1 MNTKAFIPNSDNVD
15 SIITGGGGDRWAN
28 FSFKDITLDA
38 VLNGMTMGAHGNIQ
52 MVAKGTGDFSD
63 QLKNTLSGGMFYTAR
78 ETGINKALRS
88 SKQKATDNW
97 NAKDPYKLFPV
108 PENPTCEN
116 MRELRDKLVLE
127 QAGAQHSYNTK
138 VIKYIQEID
147 DALAKNDC
155 EKQLLDQESYDQAE
169 RSINVAKMGLGV
181 NTQGSVSSMTPMSI
195 ALIAGSVLF
204 VGVVA
209 IILVRSSG
217 SKSS

>member
-1 MNTKAFIPNSDNVD
+1 MNKASFIPNSDNVD

-28 FSFKDITLDA
+28 FSFKDLTLDSA
-38 VLNGMTMGAHGNIQ
+38 LNIASAGLHGNVK
-52 MVAKGTGDFSD
+52 MALSGKGDFED
-63 QLKNTLSGGMFYTAR
+63 QVRNTLSGGMFFSAKD
-78 ETGINKALRS
+78 TGVNKEIRS

-97 NAKDPYKLFPV
+97 NAKDPYKLFPL

-116 MRELRDKLVLE
+116 MMQLRDKLVLE
-127 QAGAQHSYNTK
+127 QASAQHSYGPK
-138 VIKYIQEID
+138 VTKYIQEID

>member
-1 MNTKAFIPNSDNVD
+1 MNKASFIPNSDNVD

-28 FSFKDITLDA
+28 FSFKDLTLES
-38 VLNGMTMGAHGNIQ
+38 VLNQATVGVYGNIK
-52 MVAKGTGDFSD
+52 MATTGTGDFGD
-63 QLKNTLSGGMFYTAR
+63 QLKNTFSGGIDWSAKDTGVAKEAR
-78 ETGINKALRS
+78 SA
-88 SKQKATDNW
+88 KQKATDNW

-127 QAGAQHSYNTK
+127 QAGAQYSYNTK

>member
-1 MNTKAFIPNSDNVD
+1 MNKTSFIPDRDNVN
-15 SIITGGGGDRWAN
+15 SMITGGEDRWVN
-28 FSFKDITLDA
+28 GIGWNNVFDI
-38 VLNGMTMGAHGNIQ
+38 
-52 MVAKGTGDFSD
+52 
-63 QLKNTLSGGMFYTAR
+63 LSGGAFSATEAIRRGDGDSAAR
-78 ETGINKALRS
+78 SVLMGGWASVYDDTGTTKALRS
-88 SKQKATDNW
+88 KKQIETDNW
-97 NAKDPYKLFPV
+97 NAKDPLVLFPL

-127 QAGAQHSYNTK
+127 QASAQHSYGTK
-138 VIKYIQEID
+138 VTKYIQEID